1 MFLLLK
7 EYFNRINF
15 LNLFK
20 GLLLGMGLQ
29 AFTLSVILIWGNI
42 VVEKMNPL
50 QIIIPSLLAALIAA
64 VMEEWIFRYLIF
76 RWLLSKF
83 RLHTAVAFSAL
94 IFGALHLFNDHISVL
109 SVLSIILQ
117 AGILLP
123 VLYTYTN
130 SLAFVIGVH
139 FAWNSLQM
147 AFLGTPTSGTKSF
160 GSLFEVR
167 LIGNDFITGGN
178 FGVEA
183 SLQASLI
190 CLFATCVFIRFIYL
204 NRIYLIS
211 GNQVNYGKDVLAHT
225 NDKREIIY

>member
-1 MFLLLK
+1 MFPLLK
-7 EYFNRINF
+7 EYFNKINF

-20 GLLLGMGLQ
+20 GLLLGTGLQ
-29 AFTLSVILIWGNI
+29 VFTLSVILIWGNI
-42 VVEKMNPL
+42 VVEKVNPL
-50 QIIIPSLLAALIAA
+50 RIIIPSLLAALIAA
-64 VMEEWIFRYLIF
+64 VMEEWLFRYLLY

-83 RLHTAVAFSAL
+83 RLHTAIVFSAL

-109 SVLSIILQ
+109 SILSIMLQ
-117 AGILLP
+117 AGVLLP
-123 VLYTYTN
+123 VLYTFTN

-167 LIGNDFITGGN
+167 LIGSDIITGGN

-190 CLFATCVFIRFIYL
+190 CLLTTCVFIRFIYL
-204 NRIYLIS
+204 YKLHAKY
-211 GNQVNYGKDVLAHT
+211 NYESCNGKDVLTQPNH
-225 NDKREIIY
+225 KKEIIY